1 MKLALIPPYS
11 QMNSIFRTNYQL
23 VLPEHLANRDYQTAY
38 MTARRNGDYLI
49 MDNGA
54 AEGELLSPGQLR
66 SMALGLMVN
75 EIVVPDVLGDMYA
88 TLKMAKEFFQFGV
101 DPRFKY
107 MGVVQG
113 KSLDECC
120 ACVEAFYSD
129 HGNITVLGIPRH
141 LIHTTGNKKIRAE
154 LATYI
159 YGSYPGYQIHLLGTN
174 PSYIKE
180 LRENAYEF
188 HRACVR
194 GVDTSA
200 PFNYA
205 WGSKSMLNGDY
216 CGRPEYYFEINLPTT
231 QALDYNIQLLKAWT
245 TTND

>member
-11 QMNSIFRTNYQL
+11 QISSIYRTNYQL
-23 VLPEHLANRDYQTAY
+23 VLPEHLSNKAYQEAY
-38 MTARRNGDYLI
+38 ITARRNGDYLI

-54 AEGELLSPGQLR
+54 AEGQLLSPGELR

-88 TLKMAKEFFQFGV
+88 TLKLAKEFFQYGV
-101 DPRFKY
+101 DHRFKY

-113 KSLDECC
+113 QSLDECC
-120 ACVEAFYSD
+120 ACVEAYYSD

-141 LIHTTGNKKIRAE
+141 LIHTTNTKDIRAQ
-154 LATYI
+154 LASYI
-159 YGSYPGYQIHLLGTN
+159 RGNYPGYQVHLLGTN

-180 LRENAYEF
+180 LRTHATDF
-188 HRACVR
+188 AIAGVR

-205 WGSKSMLNGDY
+205 WGAKSMLEGQH

-245 TTND
+245 NA

>member
-11 QMNSIFRTNYQL
+11 QISSIYRTNYQL
-23 VLPEHLANRDYQTAY
+23 VLPEHLSNKAYQEAY
-38 MTARRNGDYLI
+38 ITARRNGDYLI

-54 AEGELLSPGQLR
+54 AEGQLLSPGELR

-88 TLKMAKEFFQFGV
+88 TLKLAKEFFQYGV
-101 DPRFKY
+101 DHRFKY

-113 KSLDECC
+113 QSLDECC
-120 ACVEAFYSD
+120 ACVEAYYSD

-141 LIHTTGNKKIRAE
+141 LIHTTNTKDIRAQ
-154 LATYI
+154 LASYI
-159 YGSYPGYQIHLLGTN
+159 RGNYPSYQVHLLGTN

-180 LRENAYEF
+180 LRVHATDF
-188 HRACVR
+188 AIAGVR

-205 WGSKSMLNGDY
+205 WGAKSMLEGQH

-245 TTND
+245 NA